1 SIITTTLITS
11 GDSESLT
18 ITGGT
23 EETSSTTIPIVTMTT
38 STSTTE
44 EPLIRLFNCDF
55 SASSCFANS
64 ELLIRN
70 GSEFTSVDIISEPPR
85 FPLSDVSSISEPTDN
100 NATCTVPYQPSTDNS
115 TNTTSWDMWFCYK
128 NQCPTKS
135 QELANCTSG
144 NYGLITIDAW
154 ESNKT
159 IVQSINEGMLIKN
172 SDGERCLLYSYYFTV
187 YDQLDW
193 GQQISVLIKFDNET
207 DDESE
212 IDRVS
217 VVDMVENRWYSR
229 NVTFNVTFT
238 NYTLMFHFEVTNDN
252 RTNDSALNKTI
263 YFALDNIEIY
273 NRNCRD
279 VLEPSTSPMTT
290 SLTTTSEIPTTITT
304 SRIDNSTDTPEPSSN
319 NLGLILGLSLGL
331 GIPALLSVIGGV
343 VYYFKMPP
351 PIFPF
356 DIPLT
361 SMTRNTKC

>member
-1 SIITTTLITS
+1 
-11 GDSESLT
+11 
-18 ITGGT
+18 
-23 EETSSTTIPIVTMTT
+23 
-38 STSTTE
+38 
-44 EPLIRLFNCDF
+44 
-55 SASSCFANS
+55 
-64 ELLIRN
+64 
-70 GSEFTSVDIISEPPR
+70 
-85 FPLSDVSSISEPTDN
+85 
-100 NATCTVPYQPSTDNS
+100 
-115 TNTTSWDMWFCYK
+115 
-128 NQCPTKS
+128 
-135 QELANCTSG
+135 